1 MRRHRIDV
9 ETTLFRRHVPAAMLP
24 DVTDSQLNPLP
35 ASGEFCRLLMIFLK
49 EFFKKVDF
57 EKKKKKK
64 KKKKKR

>member
-1 MRRHRIDV
+1 
-9 ETTLFRRHVPAAMLP
+9 MLP

-49 EFFKKVDF
+49 EFFKKVYF

-64 KKKKKR
+64 MTKNMEKYQARSFEQISFSLFH